1 MALALLIILAS
12 LMTAGYLWTGQEV
25 TVVLDGQPASVRT
38 HQITVGSLLEE
49 RGLELQAED
58 LVQPPVDTPLRRG
71 ETVVIQRARAVT
83 IEVDGQV
90 LHQRTLARSVAAI
103 LLEAQIPLFPYDRVT
118 VNGQAWDPEAP
129 LPVDQAPSHL
139 LSSQGRQNP
148 TSLHI
153 EVQRAVPIYVNDDGV
168 LATMYTTA
176 PTVGQALQQA
186 GLIIYLA
193 DEINL
198 DLRTPVTP
206 GLHLTIQRSR
216 PVTILADGRTIKTRT
231 RVNTVA
237 DVLAQEGVSL
247 LGKDYTLPE
256 VGTPVRDHL
265 RVQVIRV
272 KEEFFIEEEPISFET
287 VWQPDPDLEID
298 RRRQDQRG
306 EDGVYK
312 WRYRIVY
319 ENGQEVSRTLEK
331 EWVDREP
338 TTEIIAYGT
347 KIVVREMETPEGP
360 IRYWRKMRVLATSYT
375 AATSGK
381 TRDHPQY
388 GITRLGWEARKGV
401 IAVDPQVINFH
412 TNIYVPDYGIGA
424 AVDTGGKIKGL
435 HIDLGFDEDALE
447 LWYRWVDVYLLEPAP
462 SANRIRYILPGWPRE

>member
-1 MALALLIILAS
+1 
-12 LMTAGYLWTGQEV
+12 MTAGLLWTGQEV
-25 TVVLDGQPASVRT
+25 TVVLDGQPASART
-38 HQITVGSLLEE
+38 HQTTVGALLEE
-49 RGLELQAED
+49 MGLDLQAED
-58 LVQPPVDTPLRRG
+58 LVQPSVDTPLRGG
-71 ETVVIQRARAVT
+71 ESVVIQKARPVT

-90 LHQRTLARSVAAI
+90 LRRRTHARSVAAI
-103 LLEAQIPLFPYDRVT
+103 LLEAQVALSPHDRVT
-118 VNGQAWDPEAP
+118 VNGQAWDREAP
-129 LPVDQAPSHL
+129 LPGNPAPAHL
-139 LSSQGRQNP
+139 RIGV
-148 TSLHI
+148 H
-153 EVQRAVPIYVNDDGV
+153 RAVPIHVNDDGV
-168 LATMYTTA
+168 LSTMYTTA

-186 GLIIYLA
+186 GVIIYLA
-193 DEINL
+193 DEMNL
-198 DLRTPVTP
+198 DLRTPITP
-206 GLHLTIQRSR
+206 GLHLTIQRSM

-231 RVNTVA
+231 RTNSVA
-237 DVLAQEGVSL
+237 DVLAQEEVSL
-247 LGKDYTLPE
+247 FGKDYTLPE
-256 VGTPVRDHL
+256 VGTPIRDHL

-272 KEEFFIEEEPISFET
+272 QEEFYIEEEPIPFET

-298 RRRQDQRG
+298 HRRQDQQG

-331 EWVDREP
+331 EWADREP

-347 KIVVREMETPEGP
+347 KIVVREMETSEGV
-360 IRYWRKMRVLATSYT
+360 IRYWRKMRVLTTSYS

-401 IAVDPQVINFH
+401 IAVDPLVINFH
-412 TNIYVPDYGIGA
+412 TKIYVLGYGIGD

-447 LWYRWVDVYLLEPAP
+447 LWYRWMDVYLLEPAP
-462 SANRIRYILPGWPRE
+462 PANQIRWILPNWPRERR